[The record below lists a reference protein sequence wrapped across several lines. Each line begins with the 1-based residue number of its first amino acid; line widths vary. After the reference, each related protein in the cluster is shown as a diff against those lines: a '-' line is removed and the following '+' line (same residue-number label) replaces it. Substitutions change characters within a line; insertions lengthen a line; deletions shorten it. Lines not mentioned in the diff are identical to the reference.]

1 MSRMLFVNL
10 PVSDLDAAVAFF
22 TELGFTFNQQFTDEN
37 ATCMV
42 VNDQACVMLLVEKF
56 YATFT
61 DKQLIDARTHTEA
74 ILSVSAESRS
84 EVDTLVDQAVA
95 AGGVV
100 SRAVEQSGP
109 MYGGA
114 FADLDG
120 HQWEV
125 MYMDPAA
132 FAQA

>member
-1 MSRMLFVNL
+1 MPRMLFVNL
-10 PVSDLDAAVAFF
+10 PVADLDASVAFF
-22 TELGFTFNQQFTDEN
+22 TELGFTFNEQFTDEF

-74 ILSVSAESRS
+74 ILTVSAESRS
-84 EVDTLVDQAVA
+84 AVDTLVDQAVA
-95 AGGVV
+95 AGGSV
-100 SRAVEQSGP
+100 SRPVEGNGP

-114 FADLDG
+114 FADPDG

-132 FAQA
+132 LAQS